1 MEVVT
6 GPNDIHEET
15 LCRLMA
21 QYKNDLMRM
30 CAACLRDAALAEDA
44 VQETFLKAY
53 RALPA
58 FRGDS
63 SEKTWLMR
71 IAINTCRSMRRDRW
85 FRFVDCS
92 VALDTLPVQ
101 AADSADRELADAI
114 MRLPFRLKEVVL
126 LYYYQGMTMQEIAG
140 IMDIAASTVSN
151 RLKKAC
157 ERLHCDLEG
166 GNEHA

>member
-85 FRFVDCS
+85 FRFVDRS

-126 LYYYQGMTMQEIAG
+126 LYYYQGMTMQEIA
-140 IMDIAASTVSN
+140 
-151 RLKKAC
+151 
-157 ERLHCDLEG
+157 
-166 GNEHA
+166 

>member
-6 GPNDIHEET
+6 GPNDIREET

-30 CAACLRDAALAEDA
+30 CIACLRDAALAEDA

-85 FRFVDCS
+85 FRFVDRS
-92 VALDTLPVQ
+92 VALDTLPVK
-101 AADSADRELADAI
+101 AADSADRELVDAI

-140 IMDIAASTVSN
+140 ILDVAASTVSN
-151 RLKKAC
+151 RIKKAC
-157 ERLHCDLEG
+157 ERLHCDLKG
-166 GNEHA
+166 GNKHA